1 MIIQELLEDTAK
13 MEITERDEN
22 PITSSKA
29 LSNEKNKVEA
39 KNDQLHNLPEVSEQ
53 GKHLK
58 QKTDQYCYNNIF
70 ERKVF
75 LLDETLNFITSSAKK
90 LLLSDP
96 KITSLHHLEPK

>member
-1 MIIQELLEDTAK
+1 

-58 QKTDQYCYNNIF
+58 
-70 ERKVF
+70 
-75 LLDETLNFITSSAKK
+75 
-90 LLLSDP
+90 
-96 KITSLHHLEPK
+96 